1 MINIKKMKSY
11 SIFIF
16 CLTLLTACNLNKGK
30 KKETAQLQS
39 VSAKTQSKPNI
50 LFIAV
55 DDLKPEINFYGAPH
69 IKSPNLDNLASQSM
83 VFQRSYCNI
92 PVCGAS
98 RASILTGLRPTRNR
112 FITARTSKDKEVP
125 NTPSLPMT
133 LKNNGYTTISN
144 GKIYH
149 HGDDDKNAWNEI
161 WHPETKGNYYAL
173 KENSDLRTA
182 DDRGPAYEFAEVA
195 DSVYS
200 DGKIANKG
208 INDLRKL
215 KKAGQPF
222 FLALGFMKP
231 HLPFNAPTKYWDMYD
246 KKNIKLPENYLQ
258 PKSTPFQ
265 AFHNFGE
272 LRNYYGIP
280 KDRKPLDDELAKTL
294 IHGYYACVSYVDAQI
309 GRVLKELE
317 DLGLA
322 ENTIVVLWGDHGW
335 NLGNHKLWAKHVTFE
350 SSLRTPLIVKV
361 PNLTKGE
368 KNSNIVEYIDVYPT
382 LCELVGVKKPAHLQG
397 VSLSPLFNGKTL
409 DKDYAVSKFKDAVT
423 LIKGNLFYTEW
434 TNNLGEPY
442 ARMLFDHT
450 NDPLELDNLA
460 EKEAYQEKVKY
471 LAKELRAKWGKDFL
485 LK

>member
-1 MINIKKMKSY
+1 MKKHTV
-11 SIFIF
+11 SIFIISCF
-16 CLTLLTACNLNKGK
+16 ILLSSCKVGEEK
-30 KKETAQLQS
+30 KTESIEKN
-39 VSAKTQSKPNI
+39 VRPNI

-55 DDLKPEINFYGAPH
+55 DDLKPELNFYGASH
-69 IKSPNLDNLASQSM
+69 IKSPNLDKLASQSM
-83 VFQRSYCNI
+83 VFERSYCNI

-98 RASILTGLRPTRNR
+98 RASILTGMRPTRNR
-112 FITARTSKDKEVP
+112 FIDAYTKKDDQVP
-125 NTPSLPMT
+125 DIASLPLI

-149 HGDDDKNAWNEI
+149 HENDDSSAWNEI
-161 WHPETKGNYYAL
+161 WHPSTKGNYYAL
-173 KENSDLRTA
+173 KGNSDLSDV
-182 DDRGPAYEFAEVA
+182 DDRGPAYEYANVA

-208 INDLRKL
+208 IQDLRKL
-215 KKAGQPF
+215 KKDGEPF

-231 HLPFNAPTKYWDMYD
+231 HLPFNAPTKYWDMYNAKD
-246 KKNIKLPENYLQ
+246 IKLPENYIQ
-258 PKSTPFQ
+258 PESTPSQ

-280 KDRKPLDDELAKTL
+280 KGKEPLNDVLAKTL
-294 IHGYYACVSYVDAQI
+294 MHGYYACVSYIDAQI

-335 NLGNHKLWAKHVTFE
+335 NLGNHQLWCKHVTFE

-361 PNLTKGE
+361 PKLTKGQR
-368 KNSNIVEYIDVYPT
+368 NNNIVEYIDVYPT
-382 LCELVGVKKPAHLQG
+382 LCDLTGVEKPNHLEG
-397 VSLSPLFNGKTL
+397 VSLLPIFNGKDL
-409 DKDYAVSKFKDAVT
+409 NKDYAVSKFKDAVT

-434 TNNLGEPY
+434 INDLGEPR

-460 EKEAYQEKVKY
+460 EKPEYQQKVEE
-471 LAKELRAKWGKDFL
+471 LALELREKWGKDFL
-485 LK
+485 N